1 MTFGLMQQRPGEL
14 PAEVTGFVGRRRE
27 LEMLAQLL
35 QSARLVT
42 VTGPPGVGKTRLA
55 LRAAA
60 NAVTDNAVQFADGV
74 CLVELGGLR
83 DVDLLSHTV
92 AASLGLPEHDAR
104 PGVDAVA
111 GYLSGRQLLLV
122 LDTCEHVIGGCEEL
136 VRAVLNE
143 APGVKVLATSR
154 QPLDL
159 PGEHVFAVPPLPVPS
174 AGAGAA
180 EGGDAVEL
188 FAQRAATAVPGFAVT
203 RDNLDDVSRLC
214 WRLDGI
220 PLAIELAAV
229 QLRSTPLRAL
239 AGSIEHRF
247 LSLADGGSTA
257 LPHQHTL
264 HAATQWSYDL
274 CSPAEQLLWA
284 RLSVFAGSF
293 SIPLAEDIC
302 AGAPLDKADIVPA
315 LVGLVDKSVVLR
327 AEDDDAR
334 YRLLDTIREFG
345 AERLAES
352 GTQAELRDRL
362 IAYFLSK
369 AADFNRHS
377 KDDDQLPRFRELRRE
392 HQNIRAALGYALAA
406 EGAPGRD
413 KLAATLAADLR
424 AYWEISGL
432 LREGGFWL
440 TKILSR
446 FEPPSP
452 ERSWILLTRGVLAT
466 LQGELPEALADLE
479 ASLEIARDQG
489 DEVAYAL
496 GYDYLCL
503 ALVYSGRHPEAAR
516 AGAIAE
522 QRLDEL
528 GHFSGRVSLDIH
540 LGYMHMLSGEPDLAI
555 ERCAQGLRRLGVTG
569 ERWARGYLLVITAT
583 ALFLKGETSE
593 SELAARDALRMKHEL
608 GDIVGT
614 AFCLEALGM
623 LASGQRRWERTAWLL
638 GAADALWERT
648 GRRLGGN
655 AIIEAIHQQA
665 ESAARDALGDKRYEK
680 FFAAVAG
687 RELDAVIGLAV
698 TGADKSVP
706 AQRHSPGGLT
716 RREREI
722 AALVAEGLTNA
733 QIARQLVI
741 SSRTVDSHVTN
752 MYTKLGI
759 SSRVQLATWLS
770 SQDASRLP

>member
-1 MTFGLMQQRPGEL
+1 
-14 PAEVTGFVGRRRE
+14 
-27 LEMLAQLL
+27 
-35 QSARLVT
+35 
-42 VTGPPGVGKTRLA
+42 
-55 LRAAA
+55 
-60 NAVTDNAVQFADGV
+60 
-74 CLVELGGLR
+74 
-83 DVDLLSHTV
+83 
-92 AASLGLPEHDAR
+92 
-104 PGVDAVA
+104 
-111 GYLSGRQLLLV
+111 
-122 LDTCEHVIGGCEEL
+122 
-136 VRAVLNE
+136 
-143 APGVKVLATSR
+143 
-154 QPLDL
+154 
-159 PGEHVFAVPPLPVPS
+159 
-174 AGAGAA
+174 
-180 EGGDAVEL
+180 
-188 FAQRAATAVPGFAVT
+188 
-203 RDNLDDVSRLC
+203 
-214 WRLDGI
+214 
-220 PLAIELAAV
+220 
-229 QLRSTPLRAL
+229 
-239 AGSIEHRF
+239 
-247 LSLADGGSTA
+247 
-257 LPHQHTL
+257 
-264 HAATQWSYDL
+264 
-274 CSPAEQLLWA
+274 
-284 RLSVFAGSF
+284 
-293 SIPLAEDIC
+293 
-302 AGAPLDKADIVPA
+302 
-315 LVGLVDKSVVLR
+315 
-327 AEDDDAR
+327 
-334 YRLLDTIREFG
+334 
-345 AERLAES
+345 
-352 GTQAELRDRL
+352 
-362 IAYFLSK
+362 
-369 AADFNRHS
+369 
-377 KDDDQLPRFRELRRE
+377 
-392 HQNIRAALGYALAA
+392 
-406 EGAPGRD
+406 
-413 KLAATLAADLR
+413 
-424 AYWEISGL
+424 
-432 LREGGFWL
+432 
-440 TKILSR
+440 
-446 FEPPSP
+446 
-452 ERSWILLTRGVLAT
+452 

-593 SELAARDALRMKHEL
+593 SEVAARDALRMKHEL